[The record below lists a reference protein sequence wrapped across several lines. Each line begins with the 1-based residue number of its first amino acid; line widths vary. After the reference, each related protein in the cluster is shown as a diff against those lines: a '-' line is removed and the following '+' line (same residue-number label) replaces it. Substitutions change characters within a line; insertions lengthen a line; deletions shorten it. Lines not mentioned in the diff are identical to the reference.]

1 MKKRQKNIHGNHH
14 LTDKEVLMVLA
25 DAPTESNALKY
36 AKKLGCEP
44 CVIERLY
51 SIAIN
56 IAARTLLDVDP
67 YDVWGPLL
75 NRYRAE
81 LRDDPY
87 IARIEKAM
95 QKMGW
100 LDKDIFSNIFLQGD

>member
-1 MKKRQKNIHGNHH
+1 MQQEQRRGNHQ

-25 DAPTESNALKY
+25 DAPTESNALKH

-44 CVIERLY
+44 CVVERLY
-51 SIAIN
+51 SIAIS
-56 IAARTLLDVDP
+56 IAAGTLLDVNP
-67 YDVWGPLL
+67 YDMMGPLL

-87 IARIEKAM
+87 VARIEKAM

-100 LDKDIFSNIFLQGD
+100 LDKDIFSKETD